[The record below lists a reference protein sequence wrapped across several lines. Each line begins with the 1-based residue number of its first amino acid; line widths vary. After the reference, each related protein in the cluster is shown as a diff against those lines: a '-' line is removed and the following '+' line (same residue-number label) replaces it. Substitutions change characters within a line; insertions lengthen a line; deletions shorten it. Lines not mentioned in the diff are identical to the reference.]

1 MLTAPSEEQFHK
13 SRVRTA
19 FVSVTISIALVLFVM
34 GLVGSL
40 LLQAQ
45 ALSNEIREN
54 FTVTVFL
61 KTETDPSVVQKTQT
75 LWAQWPEVRSV
86 VFVSK
91 ENAAENFQKEL
102 GEDFIDFLGFNPL
115 ADAIDIRLNADFV
128 SPDQLDALTSRLR
141 KAEVVEDV
149 VFDRDLLSA
158 VHDNVRRISFVLM
171 GTAGI
176 LLLIALALINSSIR
190 LSIYSKRFIIR
201 TMQLVGATKPFIHR
215 PFLQQGLRLGALG
228 GALAATLLAITY
240 QGLSLWAPELAP
252 FLGWG
257 TWALLSA
264 SMMITGIAIA
274 SLSTF
279 GAVRRYLRLNTDD
292 LYFK

>member
-264 SMMITGIAIA
+264 SMLITGIAIA